1 MKQILFIGIIFKI
14 RDLGVIPQKK
24 SSSWYFRTFLAVE
37 VEVSNNFN
45 SLAFAQ
51 RERERERVEN
61 ESSN

>member
-14 RDLGVIPQKK
+14 RDLGAIPQQK
-24 SSSWYFRTFLAVE
+24 SSFWYFRAFLAVE
-37 VEVSNNFN
+37 VEVSNNVN

-51 RERERERVEN
+51 RERVEN

>member
-1 MKQILFIGIIFKI
+1 MKPILFIGIIFKI

-24 SSSWYFRTFLAVE
+24 SSFWYFRAFLAVE

-51 RERERERVEN
+51 RERERVEN

>member
-1 MKQILFIGIIFKI
+1 MKQILFMGIIFKI
-14 RDLGVIPQKK
+14 RDLDVIPQKK
-24 SSSWYFRTFLAVE
+24 SSFWYFRTFLAVE

-51 RERERERVEN
+51 RERERVEN